1 LIPTIARF
9 IRGSLKPRAPGR
21 KTPAPK
27 DLQSIRK
34 ALLLCIDDCESVPA
48 NRLRHKIIHAQAAQ
62 ELWLLRNDAYQ
73 LISQQ
78 TSQGVAAQ
86 RINELISHFEGWVEP
101 RQLVR
106 IK

>member
-9 IRGSLKPRAPGR
+9 IRGSLNPRAPGR
-21 KTPAPK
+21 KAASLK

-34 ALLLCIDDCESVPA
+34 ALLDCIDDCESVPA
-48 NRLRHKIIHAQAAQ
+48 NRLRHKIIHSQTPQ

-78 TSQGVAAQ
+78 TSQTVAAE
-86 RINELISHFEGWVEP
+86 RINNLIGFFDGWLEP

-106 IK
+106 IR